1 MDKIKE
7 TYETASWI
15 FRELITL
22 KEFRKEIE
30 KLSKSHLKQFTGD
43 KNDKCRL

>member
-1 MDKIKE
+1 MNEKAIKE

-22 KEFRKEIE
+22 KEFKKEI
-30 KLSKSHLKQFTGD
+30 KRLFQSK
-43 KNDKCRL
+43 